1 MKLTSHFQTFMTDV
15 VDLNK
20 TRITL
25 LEDSVVAIKK
35 VVSALD
41 WGPRILSYASQGSW
55 AHKTIIRPLP
65 DHEFDADLLVVV
77 EAVSGWDAADYID
90 QLYKKFSAL
99 ETYKEKV
106 RRYSHCITI
115 EYAKERRIDVA
126 PCIKGRLYP
135 DTYEVCNRT
144 TNEFESS
151 NPIAYT
157 DWVVDRNAIVGGN
170 DLRKI
175 TRLVKYLRDIKRNFT
190 CPSFLLTTIL
200 GNHIYETDKD
210 SPYFADLPTSLKTLV
225 GRLDD
230 WLQANPTVPTVRN
243 PVLWDEVQS
252 ADWNDTKYSNLR
264 DKINLYRGWID
275 DAYDENDREESI
287 GKWRRVFGDDFAP
300 ADTSATARSVS
311 EAALVTFKMEA
322 AASGASDLVAL
333 VKRFGRRMVPSS
345 LSRLPHV
352 QRPKWRPA
360 SGVPIGV
367 RVTARTYR
375 GRYGPSVA
383 AVSSAEPVLPGNWIR
398 FDATNAMGV
407 ALPEAYA
414 VQWRVT
420 NTDKVAEAAGALRGD
435 FYVSDHDHAR
445 WENLQY
451 RGVHFVEAFVVRK
464 ADQRMVGHSEPFF
477 VVIE

>member
-1 MKLTSHFQTFMTDV
+1 MKLTSHFQTFMADV

-25 LEDSVVAIKK
+25 LEDSVAAIKK
-35 VVSALD
+35 VVSALEWD
-41 WGPRILSYASQGSW
+41 PKIISYESQGSW

-65 DHEFDADLLVVV
+65 DREFDADLLVVI
-77 EAVSGWDAADYID
+77 EAVSGWDAADYVD
-90 QLYKKFSAL
+90 ELYKKFSAL
-99 ETYKEKV
+99 ETYKDKV

-115 EYAKERRIDVA
+115 EYAKERRIDLA

-135 DTYEVCNRT
+135 DKYEVCNRT

-151 NPIAYT
+151 SPIAYT
-157 DWVVDRNAIVGGN
+157 DWVVARNAIAGGN
-170 DLRKI
+170 DLRKA
-175 TRLVKYLRDIKRNFT
+175 TRLVKYLRDIKGNFT

-200 GNHIYETDKD
+200 GNQIYETDKG
-210 SPYFADLPTSLKTLV
+210 SSNFADLPTSLKTLL

-230 WLQANPTVPTVRN
+230 WLQANSIAPIVRN

-252 ADWNDTKYSNLR
+252 TGWNETKYSNFR

-275 DAYDENDREESI
+275 EAYDEEDREESI

-300 ADTSATARSVS
+300 LDTTSTARSVS
-311 EAALVTFKMEA
+311 EAALVTFKAEA
-322 AASGASDLVAL
+322 DASGALDLVAL
-333 VKRFGRRMVPSS
+333 VKQFGRRMVPSS

-360 SGVPIGV
+360 SGVSVGV
-367 RVTARTYR
+367 RVSARTYR
-375 GRYGPSVA
+375 GRYGPELA
-383 AVSSAEPVLPGNWIR
+383 AVASAEPVLPGNWIR

-407 ALPEAYA
+407 ALPDGYLVE
-414 VQWRVT
+414 WRVT
-420 NTDKVAEAAGALRGD
+420 NTDKIAEAAKQLRGD
-435 FYVSDHDHAR
+435 FYTSDHDHAR

-464 ADQRMVGHSEPFF
+464 SDQRMVGHTAPFF